1 MLAMTCKPFC
11 CRAEVLV
18 QCNGNVGDSY
28 YLAAGYLSTFG
39 SGYACLQASFDP
51 LRSAALHAF
60 TGASPGGCT
69 QCSTHAQDRVLRLP
83 EQR

>member
-1 MLAMTCKPFC
+1 MTSQPLL

-39 SGYACLQASFDP
+39 SGYAHLQAFLHP
-51 LRSAALHAF
+51 LRSAA
-60 TGASPGGCT
+60 
-69 QCSTHAQDRVLRLP
+69 
-83 EQR
+83 